1 MRSAQYGVI
10 PEISKTFPREE
21 SLEIFKKICLC
32 RSFEKNAAKAYQEK
46 LLPGYPIYLS
56 LGQESITAA
65 LSIVFPNTPSHSHN
79 PLFPEGTGSFGKFGQ
94 HRCHDIYICWG
105 GDIRALRDELL
116 GLPSGCA
123 KGMGGSAS
131 VHCPEIKMFGHD
143 GLLGTQ
149 IPIAVG
155 YALGTNQ
162 TTLAIMGDAAAEE
175 GYVLGAMGEAVTKK
189 APVFFI
195 CYDNNLSILTEIK
208 VRRSWSIVDEA
219 RARGILTV
227 DITNDP
233 WMVAYHAKILSRQ
246 LPAFLNIRACRELW
260 HAGSGCDGP
269 PEWNRY
275 ELVKK
280 EMALLGLASEA
291 EKIEKEAE
299 EYIDSIW
306 KEKIK

>member
-1 MRSAQYGVI
+1 LRSAHLGAI
-10 PEISKTFPREE
+10 PKISQTFTEYE
-21 SLEIFKKICLC
+21 SLEIFEKICLC
-32 RSFEKNAAKAYQEK
+32 RSFERNAAKAYDEK
-46 LLPGYPIYLS
+46 LVPGFPVYLS
-56 LGQESITAA
+56 LGQEAISAGLSLIFHESIKRF
-65 LSIVFPNTPSHSHN
+65 V
-79 PLFPEGTGSFGKFGQ
+79 Q
-94 HRCHDIYICWG
+94 HRCHDIYICWD
-105 GDIRALRDELL
+105 GDIKALRDELL
-116 GLPSGCA
+116 GLPSGCS

-131 VHCPEIKMFGHD
+131 IHSPETGLFGHD

-162 TTLAIMGDAAAEE
+162 ITLAVMGDAAAEE

-189 APVFFI
+189 APVFFV
-195 CYDNNLSILTEIK
+195 CYDNNLSLLTEIK

-219 RARGILTV
+219 KAKGMPAV

-233 WMVAYHAKILSRQ
+233 WLVAHYAKALSKQ
-246 LPAFLNIRACRELW
+246 LPAFLNIRTCRELW

-280 EMALLGLASEA
+280 EMAVLGLEKEA
-291 EKIEKEAE
+291 NKIEKETE
-299 EYIDSIW
+299 NFVDSIW
-306 KEKIK
+306 NERRN